1 MRKAS
6 YTERKLTREEQV
18 IAEENYYLL
27 SYFMKKYEL
36 DFREWSD
43 ILSIPYIQAI
53 KKYTDYERLHCY
65 SIKTIILKSLDGA
78 KANHIRKMTC
88 AKRKPQGGS
97 ISFDK
102 DIEYTFIPIVRNRI
116 ITLENEAISN
126 LMAEMIFKRLQ
137 DQQQK
142 EILRMLIEGY
152 KKIEIQRELN
162 ISYYHLQ
169 KNIKF
174 ICEDVR
180 KQYVRP

>member
-1 MRKAS
+1 
-6 YTERKLTREEQV
+6 
-18 IAEENYYLL
+18 
-27 SYFMKKYEL
+27 
-36 DFREWSD
+36 
-43 ILSIPYIQAI
+43 
-53 KKYTDYERLHCY
+53 
-65 SIKTIILKSLDGA
+65 
-78 KANHIRKMTC
+78 MTC